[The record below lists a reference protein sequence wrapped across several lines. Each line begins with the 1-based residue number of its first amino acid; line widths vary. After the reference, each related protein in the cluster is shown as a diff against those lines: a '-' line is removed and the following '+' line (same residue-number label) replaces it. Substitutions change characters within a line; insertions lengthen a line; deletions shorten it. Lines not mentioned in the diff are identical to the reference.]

1 MYLFIEY
8 PRCTTCKKAKKY
20 LDDNNISYTD
30 RNIKE
35 DNPSYEELKLW
46 ISNSDFDIK
55 KYFNTSGLIYK
66 NLNLKNKLDN
76 MSFEEK
82 LNLLSSDGML
92 VKRPLLI
99 KDNKV
104 VNIGFKEEIYDK
116 IK

>member
-55 KYFNTSGLIYK
+55 KYFNTSGLI
-66 NLNLKNKLDN
+66 
-76 MSFEEK
+76 
-82 LNLLSSDGML
+82 
-92 VKRPLLI
+92 
-99 KDNKV
+99 
-104 VNIGFKEEIYDK
+104 FKK
-116 IK
+116 

>member
-46 ISNSDFDIK
+46 IGNSDFDIK

>member
-35 DNPSYEELKLW
+35 DNPSYEELKSW

-104 VNIGFKEEIYDK
+104 VNIGFKEEEYNS